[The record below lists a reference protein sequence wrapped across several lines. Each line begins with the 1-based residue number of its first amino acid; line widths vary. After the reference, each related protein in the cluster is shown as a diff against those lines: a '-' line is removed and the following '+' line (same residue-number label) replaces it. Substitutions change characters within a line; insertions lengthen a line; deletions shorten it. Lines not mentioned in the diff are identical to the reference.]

1 MALIDQNLTW
11 KKVEERLGTESDPV
25 LRRNLETLL
34 QHMKAEAVMDMDAL
48 MATVSERAHY
58 HTYSADPD
66 APEPQGKAGVQEF
79 YERFAASGAGKLH
92 HDIDRL
98 VVDRDCILTDG
109 VMRMAYPG
117 RTLAARGIE
126 VDDPT
131 ADYLFETRMAIVW
144 PIDEEGL
151 FIGEDAYVE
160 KDGFAGIATRKIDP
174 ADIILF
180 RPDALSGAR

>member
-1 MALIDQNLTW
+1 
-11 KKVEERLGTESDPV
+11 
-25 LRRNLETLL
+25 
-34 QHMKAEAVMDMDAL
+34 
-48 MATVSERAHY
+48 
-58 HTYSADPD
+58 
-66 APEPQGKAGVQEF
+66 
-79 YERFAASGAGKLH
+79 
-92 HDIDRL
+92 
-98 VVDRDCILTDG
+98 
-109 VMRMAYPG
+109 
-117 RTLAARGIE
+117 LAARGIE